1 MKFLVLGIGIG
12 REKDFI
18 IGSNIFYCASIITM
32 LHDSILHLQ
41 YLAYILLNVQLS
53 ISSYYRWH
61 IFSARLTGTHP
72 LFSFPWPG
80 TSDSGSTGSDCA
92 VVYRPDTPCC
102 PCRYSSGP
110 FWLCAW
116 RNPYSLRSCTRHNAS
131 LHTQIMFTLPL
142 SCKEI

>member
-1 MKFLVLGIGIG
+1 MTLL
-12 REKDFI
+12 
-18 IGSNIFYCASIITM
+18 
-32 LHDSILHLQ
+32 LHDSTYSLE
-41 YLAYILLNVQLS
+41 S
-53 ISSYYRWH
+53 WPTSSYYRW
-61 IFSARLTGTHP
+61 FLFKGRLTGTHP

-92 VVYRPDTPCC
+92 DVYRPDTPCC
-102 PCRYSSGP
+102 PCRCSSGP

-142 SCKEI
+142 SCKQIIEITIQNAHSTNMLFGCIKIIYN